1 MADNIKHIR
10 QLTPFS
16 EELESVATETI
27 QVYIGNKEYVSR
39 EYYVI
44 PASLITGSSSTPI
57 CKIGYVC
64 EPKGMNFPIVLE
76 TGNTARIIYLG
87 KNGIYEAMEEFFL
100 DENARREYG
109 DEEVEELDCLPEIT
123 EIKVPKDI
131 QFTLDCVYMIYY

>member
-27 QVYIGNKEYVSR
+27 QVYIGNKEYVSK

-44 PASLITGSSSTPI
+44 PASLITGSSSIPI
-57 CKIGYVC
+57 CKVGYVC
-64 EPKGMNFPIVLE
+64 EPKGMNLPIVLT
-76 TGNTARIIYLG
+76 TGGTARIIYLG
-87 KNGIYEAMEEFFL
+87 KTGIYESMKEIFL
-100 DENARREYG
+100 GAD
-109 DEEVEELDCLPEIT
+109 VIPEIT

-131 QFTLDCVYMIYY
+131 QFKLDCAYIVYY